1 MEDVIIM
8 IISFFV
14 FLLFF
19 YFLVSNEEKKGQEK
33 KAPDSKFSFAESA
46 TSVPTNSIKD
56 DINVENDVLSL
67 MLSELSYKLI
77 SNMIIPTFK
86 KPEEPLYFFISL
98 IRKHL
103 KDVKKYPIDI
113 VDMMLNILIREC
125 LKDFNLSIDKFADR
139 DYFYYKIQKENKERF
154 SDITFDIIKTSQYF
168 EYPGKLDLFEIQTN
182 ALKSVEL
189 GMGIFEDFDVRNKF
203 TITLKHFTEVLVKF
217 PSYSEI
223 RK

>member
-103 KDVKKYPIDI
+103 KDVKNTP
-113 VDMMLNILIREC
+113 
-125 LKDFNLSIDKFADR
+125 
-139 DYFYYKIQKENKERF
+139 
-154 SDITFDIIKTSQYF
+154 
-168 EYPGKLDLFEIQTN
+168 
-182 ALKSVEL
+182 
-189 GMGIFEDFDVRNKF
+189 
-203 TITLKHFTEVLVKF
+203 
-217 PSYSEI
+217 
-223 RK
+223 